1 MALLLT
7 ILSCP
12 ISLTQLFAGI
22 MNFMIIETI
31 QTMKNVY
38 QIQTLLSVQVYTKI
52 QKEPKHLRAGCTNHT

>member
-12 ISLTQLFAGI
+12 ISLTQLFPGI
-22 MNFMIIETI
+22 MIIETI

-38 QIQTLLSVQVYTKI
+38 QIQTLLSVQVFAKI
-52 QKEPKHLRAGCTNHT
+52 QKEPKHIRAGCTNHT